1 MEEFKDRLI
10 AAREQAGLSQ
20 TELGE
25 ISDMASTQIS
35 RYEAGRAV
43 PRRAVT
49 KRLADALGVAFEW
62 LAHGKGAGRQFVVR
76 FDPSKQSTLK
86 LHADPETA
94 EQFLQMAE
102 AEGLAPDRF
111 LQQLVLEHLKKC
123 QGTQSGASV
132 DSRLS
137 EMKRRIEQLEERLG
151 ALPPPLR

>member
-10 AAREQAGLSQ
+10 AARERAGLSQ

-62 LAHGKGAGRQFVVR
+62 LAHGKGAGHQFLVR
-76 FDPSKQSTLK
+76 LDPSKQSTLK
-86 LHADPETA
+86 LHADPETT
-94 EQFLQMAE
+94 EQFLRMAE
-102 AEGLAPDRF
+102 AEGLAPDQF
-111 LQQLVLEHLKKC
+111 LQQLVFEHLKKV
-123 QGTQSGASV
+123 QEGHQSDTSV

-151 ALPPPLR
+151 ALPPK